1 VIDFKQSRIAMRMP
15 QSELARRALVPLRR
29 VRAAEQGEYELT
41 PDEAD
46 RIEQTLR
53 HEAARMR
60 ILSKKLKATEAVRA

>member
-1 VIDFKQSRIAMRMP
+1 LRAGRS
-15 QSELARRALVPLRR
+15 SLAIVSTP
-29 VRAAEQGEYELT
+29 AERGKYELT

-60 ILSKKLKATEAVRA
+60 ILSKKLKAGEELHA